1 MRRFVPQFATRNR
14 YFSSGRHNL
23 ARPPLVR
30 INNGTF
36 YRQQPSPASTE
47 EEASINTPLFPGLSF
62 EFAANQDNQYWAVVG
77 PSNAGKTTFLDIL
90 RGQYL
95 CFPPNARTYP
105 YLSTE
110 EIATKDARL
119 RYPGRAIQY
128 VGFDNKPGG
137 LSGIGTYLSAR
148 YESRRE
154 VTDFSLQ
161 DFLVGNTQLNPGE
174 RSEETDVALL
184 ESIAKDLRLL
194 DLMKM
199 PVSNLSNGQTRR
211 ARIAKALL
219 GKPELLVLDEPFM
232 GLDPPT
238 TVHLSPLLGQL
249 AEANNP
255 RILLALRPQD
265 PIPEW
270 ITHVMFLAGEG
281 KVEVAH
287 KGTVEEVSKMLMEAA
302 TARSEIPKEAE
313 LESDYL
319 PLNFSEFGRRLSPIG
334 PMPDPSRQALQQQTS
349 VRNAQERIKEGDKSS
364 QTLAKAGVGEAH
376 PKTASAWSKYAY
388 PLHTYAHQIPAQLGE
403 PVIEMDGV
411 RVSYGDKTVLGGW
424 RQEGQDVEG
433 LFWTVRKGD
442 RWGVFGPNG
451 MLNVINI
458 TATTTYSPTI

>member
-1 MRRFVPQFATRNR
+1 
-14 YFSSGRHNL
+14 
-23 ARPPLVR
+23 VR
-30 INNGTF
+30 IDNGTF
-36 YRQQPSPASTE
+36 YRQQPLPDATE
-47 EEASINTPLFPGLSF
+47 EEALTNPSLFPGLTF
-62 EFAANQDNQYWAVVG
+62 EFASEKDDQYWAIVG
-77 PSNAGKTTFLDIL
+77 PSNAGKTTLLEIL

-105 YLSTE
+105 FLSTE
-110 EIATKDARL
+110 EIAAKDSRL

-154 VTDFSLQ
+154 ITDFSLQ
-161 DFLVGNTQLNPGE
+161 DFLLGNTQLNPGE
-174 RSEETDVALL
+174 RTDETDTSLL
-184 ESIAKDLRLL
+184 ERVAQDLKLH

-219 GKPELLVLDEPFM
+219 GKPELLLLDEPFM

-249 AEANNP
+249 AESSNP

-270 ITHVMFLAGEG
+270 ITHVMFLPGQG
-281 KVEVAH
+281 QIDVAY
-287 KGTVEEVSKMLMEAA
+287 KGTVEEVSRLLTESA
-302 TARSEIPKEAE
+302 TAFAE
-313 LESDYL
+313 TPREVEYDNKSI
-319 PLNFSEFGRRLSPIG
+319 PLNFSEFGRRLSPLG
-334 PMPDPSRQALQQQTS
+334 PMPDPTRRSARFEKKTQQAQKQ
-349 VRNAQERIKEGDKSS
+349 IKEGDRDPA
-364 QTLAKAGVGEAH
+364 TLVKAGVGEALL
-376 PKTASAWSKYAY
+376 KVAQSWSRHAYPTITYAY
-388 PLHTYAHQIPAQLGE
+388 QIPAQLGE
-403 PVIEMDGV
+403 PVIEMDGITV
-411 RVSYGDKTVLGGW
+411 RYGDKTVLGGW
-424 RQEGQDVEG
+424 RQEGHDEEG

-451 MLNVINI
+451 MLAKVRLR
-458 TATTTYSPTI
+458 TILLIRSCQN